1 MEVTLVT
8 RRIAVHSLRAEAC
21 NHETGN
27 KMAPASRTRMG
38 VHMGLLG
45 TLCGWWF
52 ESLDLATISSYG
64 PLTCR
69 QQA

>member
-1 MEVTLVT
+1 MEVMLVT

-38 VHMGLLG
+38 VHMGLMG
-45 TLCGWWF
+45 MLCGWWF
-52 ESLDLATISSYG
+52 ESLDLTFTSNYG
-64 PLTCR
+64 PLTCGP
-69 QQA
+69 QA